1 MAQRVSGNPVREWM
15 LVAPPPVTPL
25 PGGTGD
31 SPEAGG
37 SLEPS
42 AAWSKRS
49 VLLAVARRGLPNI
62 IEATIIPAILFFVI
76 VSTIGAGVA
85 MAVVLAWGYGAVA
98 RRLLWHKRVPT
109 VLVLATVGLTVKTTV
124 GLLLASTFAYFLQ
137 PVATASALAGVFL
150 ASVLVGRPVVARLAH
165 DFCPIAPEV
174 ATRPAVVRLF
184 AGLTVLWAGV
194 HLLTAAATFGM
205 LVSLPVPL
213 FVILKTASGLG
224 ITAAAI
230 VITVSWALRTARSE
244 QLQFAVA

>member
-1 MAQRVSGNPVREWM
+1 M
-15 LVAPPPVTPL
+15 LVAGPRGDHPAGAAA
-25 PGGTGD
+25 PGD
-31 SPEAGG
+31 AF
-37 SLEPS
+37 
-42 AAWSKRS
+42 SKRS

-62 IEATIIPAILFFVI
+62 IEATIVPAVLFFVL
-76 VSTIGAGVA
+76 VSTIGATVA
-85 MAVVLAWGYGAVA
+85 MAAVLAWGYCAVL
-98 RRLLWHKRVPT
+98 RRILWRKRVPMI
-109 VLVLATVGLTVKTTV
+109 LVLATVGLTVKTLV

-150 ASVLVGRPVVARLAH
+150 ASVFVGRPVIARLAH

-174 ATRPAVVRLF
+174 ATRPAVMRLF

-194 HLLTAAATFGM
+194 HLLTAAATLGM

-213 FVILKTASGLG
+213 FVVLKTASGLG

-244 QLQFAVA
+244 QLELAGV